1 MREIKFRAKR
11 ADTGA
16 WVCGDLTHAA
26 KINTKEQADESGKR
40 RQPVLR
46 VANYDVDETTIG
58 QYTGLMDG
66 NYREIYEGDVL
77 EFTDPWEGYR
87 HLKTVVFNKGAF
99 CFKHAESKELTPMK
113 SHQWWKY
120 TVAGNIYDNPELIKQ
135 QEK

>member
-1 MREIKFRAKR
+1 MREIKFRARR

-16 WVCGDLTHAA
+16 WVYGGLTHAV

-40 RQPVLR
+40 SQPVLR
-46 VANYDVDETTIG
+46 VANYDVYETTIG
-58 QYTGLMDG
+58 QYTGLRDG

-77 EFTDPWEGYR
+77 EFADTDGSR
-87 HLKTVVFNKGAF
+87 HLKTVVFDKGAF
-99 CFKHAESKELTPMK
+99 CFKHAESNELTPMK
-113 SHQWWKY
+113 GHQWWKY